1 MGRAAA
7 RGAGGGPTMTS
18 TGDRRPHWGRR
29 ALGLALIGGLVGWIV
44 AFVGFLVMLQALD
57 EILSDSP
64 CHVTSLGLPS
74 GLVSRRTG
82 GEP

>member
-1 MGRAAA
+1 M
-7 RGAGGGPTMTS
+7 
-18 TGDRRPHWGRR
+18 
-29 ALGLALIGGLVGWIV
+29 GLALIGGLVGWIV